1 MTVFRPTETE
11 QFAME
16 AKLNLFF
23 GPNVYDRVFLG
34 FEVLEV
40 VDDVLR
46 AWAPSEHCAAVI
58 DVRYSSKVAWIAQ
71 SVFKRPV
78 RRTNVLMRGMKHDTC
93 EQPLQ
98 KNYAAPRVFKPNK
111 SSGFTAEF

>member
-46 AWAPSEHCAAVI
+46 AWAPSEH
-58 DVRYSSKVAWIAQ
+58 
-71 SVFKRPV
+71 
-78 RRTNVLMRGMKHDTC
+78 
-93 EQPLQ
+93 
-98 KNYAAPRVFKPNK
+98 
-111 SSGFTAEF
+111 